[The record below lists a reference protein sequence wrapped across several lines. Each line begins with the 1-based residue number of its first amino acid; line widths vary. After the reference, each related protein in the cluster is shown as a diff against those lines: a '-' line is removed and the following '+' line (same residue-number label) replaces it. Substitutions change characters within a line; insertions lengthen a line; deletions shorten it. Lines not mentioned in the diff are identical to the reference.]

1 MKTIKSFFLLTI
13 FVLAQSITPDERGF
27 IVKVGDSVPDFELN
41 FIDGSS
47 TKISD
52 YLGSPVMLQFTAS
65 WCSVCRQETPH
76 IEKEIWNRFRDK
88 GLSVIGLDRDEPLEV
103 VKQFVEEM
111 KTSYPMALDPGAEIF
126 GLFADKESGVTR
138 NVLIDSDG
146 KIVFLTRLFEK
157 EEFNLLIK
165 QIEQLVKSP

>member
-65 WCSVCRQETPH
+65 WCSESFSRQRTH
-76 IEKEIWNRFRDK
+76 C
-88 GLSVIGLDRDEPLEV
+88 
-103 VKQFVEEM
+103 
-111 KTSYPMALDPGAEIF
+111 Y
-126 GLFADKESGVTR
+126 
-138 NVLIDSDG
+138 
-146 KIVFLTRLFEK
+146 RLR
-157 EEFNLLIK
+157 
-165 QIEQLVKSP
+165 QR